1 GTLNTTGAFNYRA
14 ERIGA
19 DTLLAQIVRLVEEAT
34 ESEAPIARLADRVS
48 AWFVP
53 GVLATALVTFLTWGL
68 MGGERGWLFGLLNAV
83 AVLIIA
89 CPCAL
94 GLATPVAL
102 VTGIGR
108 GAQAGVLVKDAAALE
123 RLSGAH
129 TLLIDKTGTLTAGRP
144 QVINVSPSSGF
155 SEAQLLT
162 LAAAAESPSEHPLA
176 RSIVAAAQE
185 RGLALP
191 TPTDF
196 SAEPGFG
203 V

>member
-94 GLATPVAL
+94 GLATPVSL

-108 GAQAGVLVKDAAALE
+108 GAQAGVLVKNAAALE
-123 RLSGAH
+123 RLASID
-129 TLLIDKTGTLTAGRP
+129 TLLIDKTGTLTEGRP
-144 QVINVSPSSGF
+144 QVVALHPADGF
-155 SEAQLLT
+155 TEDRLLT
-162 LAAAAESPSEHPLA
+162 LAAAAESSSEHPLA
-176 RSIVAAAQE
+176 RALVQAAAQ

-191 TPTDF
+191 
-196 SAEPGFG
+196 
-203 V
+203 